1 MKDFLEEVYRNG
13 LDEEIERFRSDGA
26 TENVV
31 SFYHSHKKICDEA
44 YEYFKG
50 YDQNINKYVISLQ
63 KIPSEQFISLL
74 KEVKILTITAN
85 PIERAVFLRWLSE
98 RNGKPLYTYRIG
110 KLVCNICHIDENKTI
125 VHVSAGKT
133 GEEYTRKAINRACRV
148 FNPEYI
154 CLVGI
159 CYGLNMAK
167 YSLGSVFVSESLK
180 TFRLNFR
187 DELKSDEV
195 TFEAEDEYSEHP
207 SDELIQIIRDRIM
220 YTQMYN
226 ILSEDK
232 TPESVNAKLGRFL
245 SCNSIMSSRKVK
257 HAVLE
262 QYSNKGSELLGG
274 EMEGAGILKSYI
286 VEEEKFKKWL
296 IIKSVCDWG
305 EKKNALDP
313 DPKISEHIKDSL
325 QAYAMTNTCGV
336 FEMLMEDWA

>member
-1 MKDFLEEVYRNG
+1 M
-13 LDEEIERFRSDGA
+13 
-26 TENVV
+26 
-31 SFYHSHKKICDEA
+31 
-44 YEYFKG
+44 
-50 YDQNINKYVISLQ
+50 
-63 KIPSEQFISLL
+63 L
-74 KEVKILTITAN
+74 KEVKILAVTAN

-98 RNGKPLYTYRIG
+98 RNGKPLYTYRIK

-125 VHVSAGKT
+125 IHVSTGKT

-148 FNPEYI
+148 FNPDYI

-167 YSLGSVFVSESLK
+167 YSIGSVFVSETLK

-187 DELKSDEV
+187 DELESDEV

-207 SDELIQIIRDRIM
+207 SDEFVQIIRDRIM
-220 YTQMYN
+220 YTQMYS
-226 ILSEDK
+226 ILSQDK
-232 TPESVNAKLGRFL
+232 VPVSVNTKLGRFL
-245 SCNSIMSSRKVK
+245 SCNSLMSSRKVK

-262 QYSNKGSELLGG
+262 QYSNKGSEPLGG
-274 EMEGAGILKSYI
+274 EMEGAGILKSY
-286 VEEEKFKKWL
+286 VVDEEKFKNWL

-313 DPKISEHIKDSL
+313 DPAISEYIKDSL

-336 FEMLMEDWA
+336 FETLIEDWE